1 MPLSLSIWILT
12 IHLDTLDLLTF
23 LFILD
28 IQMTSSNSERTIH
41 PPPTPTGSNS
51 RLVDDVRRRKNIISI
66 LMSVNVIRV
75 IGISFVIGVSQGIL
89 APIFGYTAGLV
100 DILIGITAL
109 PMVYFF
115 RRGHHLA
122 TNVARVWNV
131 LGMLDLVTAMF
142 LGITTSTPQLS
153 AVLYHT
159 SNTHPTAFTMPW
171 VPIPAVGV
179 PILLTI
185 HIITLWL
192 LRQRKY

>member
-1 MPLSLSIWILT
+1 MSYTLSIIDMPLSLPIWIP
-12 IHLDTLDLLTF
+12 F

-28 IQMTSSNSERTIH
+28 IHMISSNSERTIH

-51 RLVDDVRRRKNIISI
+51 RLVDEVRRRKNIISI
-66 LMSVNVIRV
+66 LMSVNAIRV
-75 IGISFVIGVSQGIL
+75 IIGISFVIGVTQGIL
-89 APIFGYTAGLV
+89 LPIVGYTAGIG

-131 LGMLDLVTAMF
+131 LGMLDLVTAIY
-142 LGITTSTPQLS
+142 LGITTPNTLFAS
-153 AVLYHT
+153 AA
-159 SNTHPTAFTMPW
+159 NMHPTMTTMPW
-171 VPIPAVGV
+171 VLIPAVGV

-185 HIITLWL
+185 HIITLLL